1 MRTALSKRS
10 FLFSSFL
17 LFITSQLA
25 FSSPPETASQTCPST
40 FRTATSQEESVES
53 PKELVSHNGLLE
65 VSLTL
70 RSSRD
75 STGQTQY
82 CYIDQFGDRSPT
94 LRLRAGDLLVLK
106 LTNEL
111 SPEHDTGRDGEQS
124 HASASKHSHSA
135 TKVTCASGMMMVD
148 STNLHFHGLGISPS
162 CHSDD
167 SLHVMIPPSK
177 TFIYR
182 VRIPKNQPPGLYWY
196 HPHPHGHSE
205 EQVLGGASGALIIE
219 GIGAASPN
227 VAGLPERVFV
237 IRDQKLRSETP
248 LDQTHKD
255 RAHKDAKADLSSSN
269 ASVDASQRDPSI
281 PAKDLSL
288 NFIPITYPEY
298 SVPTI
303 HTRPLTREFWRVL
316 NASADTYVNLG
327 VLFNGEW
334 SGKGLVA
341 AHGSWQPLDLVAL
354 DGVPIERVAID
365 RMAISGKSNK
375 SAGKALPKTEI
386 LIPPGGRAEFILQTP
401 AEGTQ
406 AELITVG
413 ADTNPPVDE
422 DSEPPTTSENPLDN
436 AAPGVADNSV
446 ADNDD
451 NTPPRPLARIV
462 SSRSAVEPH
471 LTEGSRF
478 ASHRAATLQTAA
490 LADVRAARQR
500 KLYFSEKVTDPK
512 HPSTSTVF
520 FLTEEGHT
528 PKAFDPAAMAPD
540 IAVHQGDVE
549 EWTIENRSRESH
561 AFHIHQ
567 IHFQLLERDGETA
580 EEAYLLDT
588 VDVPYWDGIATQYPS
603 VKLRM
608 DFSDPNIIGIFP
620 YHCHILQH
628 VDGGMMGLIEVRA
641 KGR

>member
-1 MRTALSKRS
+1 MGTALSKRS

-17 LFITSQLA
+17 IFITSQLA
-25 FSSPPETASQTCPST
+25 FSSSLETSSQTCPGNL
-40 FRTATSQEESVES
+40 RTAASQEESVES
-53 PKELVSHNGLLE
+53 PKELVSHKGRLE

-70 RSSRD
+70 RSARD

-106 LTNEL
+106 LTNEI
-111 SPEHDTGRDGEQS
+111 SPEHDTAHDTGHDSGHG
-124 HASASKHSHSA
+124 HAVAVKHSHSA
-135 TKVTCASGMMMVD
+135 TEVTCASGMMMVD

-177 TFIYR
+177 TFVYR
-182 VRIPKNQPPGLYWY
+182 VRIPKNQPAGLYWY

-219 GIGAASPN
+219 GIGAANPK

-237 IRDQKLRSETP
+237 IRDQKLRGQILP
-248 LDQTHKD
+248 DHMRKD
-255 RAHKDAKADLSSSN
+255 EKADPSSSN
-269 ASVDASQRDPSI
+269 APVDASQRDPSI

-303 HTRPLTREFWRVL
+303 RTRPLTREFWRVL

-334 SGKGLVA
+334 RGKGLVA
-341 AHGSWQPLDLVAL
+341 SHGSWQPLDLVAL
-354 DGVPIERVAID
+354 DGVPIDRMVIERV
-365 RMAISGKSNK
+365 RISGKSNK
-375 SAGKALPKTEI
+375 SAGKRLPKTEI

-422 DSEPPTTSENPLDN
+422 DSEPPATSENPLDN
-436 AAPGVADNSV
+436 AAPSV

-462 SSRSAVEPH
+462 SSPSAVEPH

-478 ASHRAATLQTAA
+478 GSHRPVLQTAS
-490 LADVRAARQR
+490 LADVRSRRQR

-512 HPSTSTVF
+512 HPNTSTVF

-528 PKAFDPAAMAPD
+528 PKAFDPSVMAPD
-540 IAVHQGDVE
+540 IVVHQGDVE
-549 EWTIENRSRESH
+549 EWTVENRSRESH

-567 IHFQLLERDGETA
+567 THFRLLERDGEAA
-580 EEAYLLDT
+580 EENYLLDT
-588 VDVPYWDGIATQYPS
+588 VDVPYWDGVATQYPS

-608 DFSDPNIIGIFP
+608 DFRDPNIIGVFP

-628 VDGGMMGLIEVRA
+628 VDGGMMGLIEVKPKAR
-641 KGR
+641 